1 MKTKKWTRQEILLQ
15 ESVNLVNY
23 FLLFLT
29 PCVLNCELD
38 SIKST
43 MVCCFQE
50 VIKLDRTDLHALRWP
65 LLPLISSVPSHPS
78 DPILAHRGASHLQST
93 AENIYS
99 NCFMKSNCVIK
110 SLRHFHFPCYFID
123 TYRYWGIFC
132 KRGQFSFFR
141 QLIF

>member
-1 MKTKKWTRQEILLQ
+1 MKTKKLTRQEILLHVQ

-23 FLLFLT
+23 FLFST

-50 VIKLDRTDLHALRWP
+50 DIKLDRTDLHALRWP

-78 DPILAHRGASHLQST
+78 DPI
-93 AENIYS
+93 
-99 NCFMKSNCVIK
+99 
-110 SLRHFHFPCYFID
+110 
-123 TYRYWGIFC
+123 
-132 KRGQFSFFR
+132 
-141 QLIF
+141 

>member
-15 ESVNLVNY
+15 ESINLVNY

-43 MVCCFQE
+43 IVCRFQE
-50 VIKLDRTDLHALRWP
+50 DIKLDRTDLHALRWP

-78 DPILAHRGASHLQST
+78 DPVSAHTGVCHLQST
-93 AENIYS
+93 TENICS
-99 NCFMKSNCVIK
+99 HCFTK
-110 SLRHFHFPCYFID
+110 SLR
-123 TYRYWGIFC
+123 
-132 KRGQFSFFR
+132 
-141 QLIF
+141 QLILSVTTLTHIERFSAKEDTF